1 MSEAVSAGRRI
12 LVELDRETPPGIRPV
27 IGPVS
32 GTALAPIPSFHL
44 PISSIILQTIWTM
57 RALPAVDLLCDRA

>member
-32 GTALAPIPSFHL
+32 GTAFLVFAFQSL
-44 PISSIILQTIWTM
+44 
-57 RALPAVDLLCDRA
+57 R